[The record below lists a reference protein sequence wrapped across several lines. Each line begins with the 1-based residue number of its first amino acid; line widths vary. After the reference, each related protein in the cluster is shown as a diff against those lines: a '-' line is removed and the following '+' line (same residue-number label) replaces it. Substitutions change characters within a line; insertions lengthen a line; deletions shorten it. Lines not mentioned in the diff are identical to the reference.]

1 MLLPK
6 KSRSTRAS
14 FVGVIVAFLALAG
27 PATHAVAQSAGDYP
41 LAPGDIVDFDFLDD
55 TELARQLTIA
65 NDGRIQIPLLG
76 SVKIAGLTSNEAL
89 ALVRNKLIEAN
100 LLVDPNISLAVAVF
114 RPIFI
119 LGDVK
124 SPGSFPFQPQLTA
137 EQAVAL
143 AGGPITLTTEDR
155 ALTRAKLQG
164 LIAATEAD
172 LTNEAVLS
180 AQAAARLKN
189 LDRVV
194 DEDLPET
201 TRPYLVPSLLK
212 ALLEGA
218 AKILENDRTAFETQR
233 AILTEASVEAGQQLE
248 ILDKL
253 ATNQQVAIQ
262 STKEQIERSK
272 SLLNKGLT
280 VANETA
286 SLERQLSS
294 DEGRL
299 LTIYSQVAEARR
311 AISSLKL
318 ELSQL
323 EEKRKG
329 EALLQLQERRIA
341 IEKLFADRKAAEE
354 QLFLV
359 TNLMSEDPAT
369 RLSMDYKIRRRL
381 GDAFLDMRASDIT
394 NLFPGDVLVVSIK
407 KLGMGPTSQ

>member
-1 MLLPK
+1 M
-6 KSRSTRAS
+6 
-14 FVGVIVAFLALAG
+14 
-27 PATHAVAQSAGDYP
+27 
-41 LAPGDIVDFDFLDD
+41 
-55 TELARQLTIA
+55 
-65 NDGRIQIPLLG
+65 
-76 SVKIAGLTSNEAL
+76 
-89 ALVRNKLIEAN
+89 
-100 LLVDPNISLAVAVF
+100 F

-233 AILTEASVEAGQQLE
+233 AILTKHPWRLAS
-248 ILDKL
+248 
-253 ATNQQVAIQ
+253 
-262 STKEQIERSK
+262 
-272 SLLNKGLT
+272 
-280 VANETA
+280 
-286 SLERQLSS
+286 SS
-294 DEGRL
+294 
-299 LTIYSQVAEARR
+299 
-311 AISSLKL
+311 
-318 ELSQL
+318 
-323 EEKRKG
+323 
-329 EALLQLQERRIA
+329 
-341 IEKLFADRKAAEE
+341 
-354 QLFLV
+354 
-359 TNLMSEDPAT
+359 
-369 RLSMDYKIRRRL
+369 RL
-381 GDAFLDMRASDIT
+381 GQACHEPAGCNPVHQGAD
-394 NLFPGDVLVVSIK
+394 
-407 KLGMGPTSQ
+407 